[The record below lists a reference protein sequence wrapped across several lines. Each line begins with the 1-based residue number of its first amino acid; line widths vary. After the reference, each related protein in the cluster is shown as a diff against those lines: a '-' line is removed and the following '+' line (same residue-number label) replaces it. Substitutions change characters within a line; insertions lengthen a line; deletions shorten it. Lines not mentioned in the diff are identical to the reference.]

1 MALPF
6 SGALFIT
13 LALHL
18 AFAAD
23 GKRVCVHLFDLRFDV
38 LAGMDFNVAPREAKR
53 PRHQLLFSFWES
65 LHCKG
70 IRFGS
75 LHVVWVSVSS
85 LVESPPIEMR
95 AFNRRSLEL

>member
-23 GKRVCVHLFDLRFDV
+23 GKRACVHLFDLRFDV
-38 LAGMDFNVAPREAKR
+38 LAGMDFNVAPGRGEKAA
-53 PRHQLLFSFWES
+53 PRRLLFFVPGAPLPPFSRRERGG
-65 LHCKG
+65 KG
-70 IRFGS
+70 AEREREK
-75 LHVVWVSVSS
+75 V
-85 LVESPPIEMR
+85 IEGEI
-95 AFNRRSLEL
+95 FRRLK